1 MKAGKLRVR
10 RKRLQAISVNQ
21 LIQSVVS
28 GLLLGGNFALL
39 AVGFSLILGITH
51 VVNLSHPVFAL
62 VGAYLTY
69 WLLDLYGIDPLIS
82 LVVVIPVLFLLGV
95 IMERTVIREAARRT
109 KDLTS
114 ASLVLTFGVI
124 IIIENL
130 LLYFCKATPRLVTTS
145 YSGKSLFIDNIAFP
159 ISPLISFC
167 IAAITVS
174 IIYVFFQ
181 HTYLGK
187 AARAVWQDREGAI
200 LSGINIDEVTAVT
213 YGISL
218 ASAGVAGTCM
228 SLMYS
233 IEPATHYGW
242 ITFTFAVV
250 ILGGVGSIVGTAIAG
265 LIIGLVIG
273 LSSALIPLTW
283 INLVLFGIIIL
294 LLLVRPTGLFKQ

>member
-1 MKAGKLRVR
+1 MQV
-10 RKRLQAISVNQ
+10 ISANQ

-28 GLLLGGNFALL
+28 GLLLGGTFALL

-62 VGAYLTY
+62 VAAYITY
-69 WLLDLYGIDPLIS
+69 WLLYFYKMDPLTS
-82 LVVVIPVLFLLGV
+82 LILVIPVLFVLGV
-95 IMERTVIREAARRT
+95 IMERTVIRETARRT

-114 ASLVLTFGVI
+114 ASLVLTFGITI
-124 IIIENL
+124 IVENL
-130 LLYFCKATPRLVTTS
+130 LLLFCKATPRLVTTS
-145 YSGKSLFIDNIAFP
+145 YSGKSLFIGNIAFS
-159 ISPLISFC
+159 INHLISFAV
-167 IAAITVS
+167 AALTVGA
-174 IIYVFFQ
+174 IYIFLQ
-181 HTYLGK
+181 HSYLGK

-200 LSGINIDEVTAVT
+200 LSGISIDRVTAVT

-218 ASAGVAGTCM
+218 ASAGVGGTCM

-242 ITFTFAVV
+242 ITFVFAVV
-250 ILGGVGSIVGTAIAG
+250 ILGGVGSILGTAIAG

-273 LSSALIPLTW
+273 ISSALIPLTW

>member
-1 MKAGKLRVR
+1 
-10 RKRLQAISVNQ
+10 LQVVSINQ

-28 GLLLGGNFALL
+28 GLLLGGTFALL

-62 VGAYLTY
+62 VAAYITY
-69 WLLDLYGIDPLIS
+69 WLLYFYKMDPLTS
-82 LVVVIPVLFLLGV
+82 LILVIPVLFVFGV
-95 IMERTVIREAARRT
+95 IMERTVIRETARRT

-114 ASLVLTFGVI
+114 ASLVLTFGITI
-124 IIIENL
+124 IVENL
-130 LLYFCKATPRLVTTS
+130 LLLFCKATPRLVTTS
-145 YSGKSLFIDNIAFP
+145 YSGKSLFIGNIAFS
-159 ISPLISFC
+159 INHLISFAV
-167 IAAITVS
+167 AALTVGA
-174 IIYVFFQ
+174 IYIFLQ
-181 HTYLGK
+181 HSYLGK

-200 LSGINIDEVTAVT
+200 LSGISIDRVTAVT

-218 ASAGVAGTCM
+218 ASAGVGGTCM

-242 ITFTFAVV
+242 ITFVFAVV
-250 ILGGVGSIVGTAIAG
+250 ILGGVGSILGTAIAG

-273 LSSALIPLTW
+273 ISSALIPLTW

>member
-1 MKAGKLRVR
+1 
-10 RKRLQAISVNQ
+10 
-21 LIQSVVS
+21 VS
-28 GLLLGGNFALL
+28 GLLLGGTFALL

-62 VGAYLTY
+62 VAAYITY
-69 WLLDLYGIDPLIS
+69 WLLNFYKMDPLAS
-82 LVVVIPVLFLLGV
+82 LILVIPVLFAFGV
-95 IMERTVIREAARRT
+95 IMERTVIRETARRT

-114 ASLVLTFGVI
+114 ASLVLTFGITI
-124 IIIENL
+124 IVENL
-130 LLYFCKATPRLVTTS
+130 LLFFCKATPRLVTTS
-145 YSGKSLFIDNIAFP
+145 YSGKSLFIGNIAFP
-159 ISPLISFC
+159 INHLISFAV
-167 IAAITVS
+167 AALTVGA
-174 IIYVFFQ
+174 IYIFLQ

-200 LSGINIDEVTAVT
+200 LSGISIDRVTAVT

-218 ASAGVAGTCM
+218 ASAGVGGTCM

-233 IEPATHYGW
+233 IEPSTHYGW
-242 ITFTFAVV
+242 ITFVFAVV
-250 ILGGVGSIVGTAIAG
+250 ILGGVGSILGTAIAG

-273 LSSALIPLTW
+273 ISSALIPLTW